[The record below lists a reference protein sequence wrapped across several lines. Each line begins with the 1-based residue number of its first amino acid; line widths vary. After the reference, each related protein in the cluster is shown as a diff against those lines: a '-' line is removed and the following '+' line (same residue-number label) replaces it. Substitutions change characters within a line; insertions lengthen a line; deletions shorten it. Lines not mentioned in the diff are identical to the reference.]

1 MGRDI
6 QDRLFDKKFR
16 SEVSKESLKDYKQL
30 KQKDSDSALAL
41 LVSYIL
47 KFKKKDIK
55 ASHVR
60 ASEFDQIK
68 HEALNIYNRK
78 RPTKVFSIRNFQIT
92 AAASI
97 LLIFG
102 VSTYLMGEYHLFS
115 GFNSQNDV
123 IEIATSKGQQSE
135 LTLPDGTFVALNYD
149 SKLKYHL
156 ANSNALQEV
165 ELVGE
170 AFFKVTKN
178 KARTFR
184 VITKDMNVN
193 VLGTEFNVK
202 AYEDDRK
209 TETVLVE
216 GSVEIDHITE
226 NKKSVILKPGDK
238 WTFDKINHKHAIIRT
253 DASLTKRWITGEHY
267 FDKITLGEL
276 AKTLERMYKV
286 EIRFKD
292 SSLKNE
298 IYSGSVYQDE
308 AIEELFD
315 VIKLTIAINIE
326 KNEDEIWISKK

>member
-6 QDRLFDKKFR
+6 QDRLFDKKLR
-16 SEVSKESLKDYKQL
+16 NEVSKESLKDYKKL
-30 KQKDSDSALAL
+30 KQTDSDSALAL

-47 KFKKKDIK
+47 KFKKKELQTK
-55 ASHVR
+55 HVG
-60 ASEFDQIK
+60 APEFDQIK
-68 HEALNIYNRK
+68 HDALNIYNRK
-78 RPTKVFSIRNFQIT
+78 RSARVFSIRNFQI
-92 AAASI
+92 AAAAAI
-97 LLIFG
+97 LIIFG
-102 VSTYLMGEYHLFS
+102 VSSYLMGEYHLFS

-156 ANSNALQEV
+156 TNGDALQEV

-178 KARTFR
+178 KARAFR

-202 AYEDDRK
+202 AYENDRK

-216 GSVEIDHITE
+216 GIVEIDNITAH
-226 NKKSVILKPGDK
+226 NKPVMLEPGDK
-238 WTFDKINHKHAIIRT
+238 WTFDKVSHQHTISRT
-253 DASLTKRWITGEHY
+253 DAGLTKRWITGEHY

-286 EIRFKD
+286 DIRFKD